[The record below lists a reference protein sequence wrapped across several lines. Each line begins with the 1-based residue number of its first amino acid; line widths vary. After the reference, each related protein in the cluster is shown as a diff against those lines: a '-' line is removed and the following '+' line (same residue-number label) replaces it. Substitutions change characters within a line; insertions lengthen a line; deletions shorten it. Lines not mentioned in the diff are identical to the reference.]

1 MSETLVKI
9 KNVIFKYYFGLLYL
23 LKKDRSIFYKLQ
35 IIKNKNSNSQKN
47 LMCKI
52 NEIYERNKEH
62 PLAYYEFANSFLS
75 TDPLNTFKKLELFLK
90 IQNSWETK
98 HDIKQDRFLPL
109 QQVLGS
115 IGNYLTVYY
124 YLLYHL
130 NIERGGPKPTL
141 LIKENEKI
149 NNKVIFNLFAPH
161 IKIEKNS
168 YKFFRDRDLIET
180 FQIPLKIGMP
190 FKSHCYPWFIGINYI
205 NQALE
210 KSKKKVFDK
219 LFLCN
224 HQIKTAQEIGKKI
237 GLAADDW
244 FVTLHV
250 REGTGN
256 FYTNSNPHS
265 YIPAIEHITS
275 KGGKVVRVGDK
286 KMTPLPKIK
295 GLIDYPFSNFKSE
308 LMDVYLAQQSKFC
321 IGTSSGYWTFLTY
334 LGKPVL
340 LTNYLPTL
348 DYFILR
354 ETDMFLPKT
363 IFKKGES
370 NKSMIEKIF
379 KYPEAYIDTD
389 QQFENYEIIDNTDEE
404 ILHSVKDMM
413 SRLDGNDDDEF
424 KVLNQKFKSK
434 TENLNNLESGKLKCF
449 GNLSKNF
456 LKQNL

>member
-1 MSETLVKI
+1 M
-9 KNVIFKYYFGLLYL
+9 
-23 LKKDRSIFYKLQ
+23 
-35 IIKNKNSNSQKN
+35 
-47 LMCKI
+47 
-52 NEIYERNKEH
+52 
-62 PLAYYEFANSFLS
+62 
-75 TDPLNTFKKLELFLK
+75 
-90 IQNSWETK
+90 
-98 HDIKQDRFLPL
+98 
-109 QQVLGS
+109 
-115 IGNYLTVYY
+115 
-124 YLLYHL
+124 
-130 NIERGGPKPTL
+130 
-141 LIKENEKI
+141 
-149 NNKVIFNLFAPH
+149 
-161 IKIEKNS
+161 
-168 YKFFRDRDLIET
+168 
-180 FQIPLKIGMP
+180 
-190 FKSHCYPWFIGINYI
+190 
-205 NQALE
+205 
-210 KSKKKVFDK
+210 
-219 LFLCN
+219 
-224 HQIKTAQEIGKKI
+224 
-237 GLAADDW
+237 
-244 FVTLHV
+244 HV